1 MENFDLK
8 KYLAENELIKE
19 DKFEEAV
26 ESIEISLMNM
36 SATGLPSPSV
46 AANAIVRALKS
57 SYGSNATKVGLEI
70 NKRMKL

>member
-1 MENFDLK
+1 MKDFNLK
-8 KYLAENELIKE
+8 KYLAENKLIKE
-19 DKFEEAV
+19 DKFEETV
-26 ESIEISLMNM
+26 EGIELSLYGM
-36 SATGLPSPSV
+36 SPSV